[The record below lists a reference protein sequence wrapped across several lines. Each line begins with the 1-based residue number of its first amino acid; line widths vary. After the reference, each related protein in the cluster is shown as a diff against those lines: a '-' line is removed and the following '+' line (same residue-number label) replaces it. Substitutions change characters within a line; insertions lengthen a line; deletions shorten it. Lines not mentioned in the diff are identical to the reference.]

1 MADSGLF
8 SLQIFP
14 SSGKL
19 HHSLIVPWQ
28 HPNRTDFQKAHYFLS
43 AFRQFFTSLTTPIPL
58 RIYYSEFE
66 QCLAYIEYSVNV
78 DDGEHYCHYP
88 ETENY
93 AWYLKLNYLID
104 DY

>member
-28 HPNRTDFQKAHYFLS
+28 HPNRTDFQKALYFLS

-93 AWYLKLNYLID
+93 A
-104 DY
+104 